1 MQQYVDAYLN
11 TFITARNGL
20 FVGFPFLC
28 VGTFLGTLI
37 DRAIRKEL
45 KWLVLGLYIVEVLVA
60 QNIESTDDKALY
72 FMSAPMAAVLL
83 LQLL

>member
-28 VGTFLGTLI
+28 VGTF
-37 DRAIRKEL
+37 
-45 KWLVLGLYIVEVLVA
+45 
-60 QNIESTDDKALY
+60 
-72 FMSAPMAAVLL
+72 
-83 LQLL
+83 